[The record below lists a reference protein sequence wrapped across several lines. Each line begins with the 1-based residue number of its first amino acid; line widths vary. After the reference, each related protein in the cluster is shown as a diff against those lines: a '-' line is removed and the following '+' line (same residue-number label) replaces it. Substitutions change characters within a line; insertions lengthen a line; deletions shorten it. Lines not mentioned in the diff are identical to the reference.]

1 MARTNPAQFVRQV
14 KQEVDKIAWPTRKET
29 AITTLMVGIMVALTA
44 VFFVLVDFILASG
57 IKLLLGL
64 GG

>member
-14 KQEVDKIAWPTRKET
+14 KQEADKIAWPTRKET
-29 AITTLMVGIMVALTA
+29 AITTLMVGIMVALMA